1 MGILTLVVEVVKQ
14 CSIPGRDLNST
25 LLGLSLG
32 MSDHQQEYQSA
43 TVVYGT

>member
-14 CSIPGRDLNST
+14 CSIAGRDLNSA

-32 MSDHQQEYQSA
+32 MGDYRQEYMS
-43 TVVYGT
+43 